1 MNPLSFF
8 LAERLVQID
17 RVSLVNLLAGRD
29 VVPEVLQNE
38 VTPERMAELLNPLLE
53 VGSSIREK
61 MVTDLARVRSSLGE
75 SGASVRVAQLAGE
88 LLGET

>member
-38 VTPERMAELLNPLLE
+38 VTPERMAELLNPLLDVE
-53 VGSSIREK
+53 SSIREK
-61 MVTDLARVRSSLGE
+61 MVTDLAKVQSSLGE